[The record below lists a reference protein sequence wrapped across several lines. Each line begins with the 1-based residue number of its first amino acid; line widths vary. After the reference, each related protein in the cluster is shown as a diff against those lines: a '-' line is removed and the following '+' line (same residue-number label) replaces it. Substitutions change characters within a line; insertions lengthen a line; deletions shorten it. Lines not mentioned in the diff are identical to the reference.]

1 MASLK
6 TVLYLGVCL
15 SVWIITTAD
24 KNFVPAAEEVHWI
37 SLDFK
42 TTLFW
47 TTKASK
53 YTYTVK
59 YFSDDHDWM
68 ESLDCIRVSHSECDL
83 SNSLRPFDR
92 SYYADILTEPATMDH
107 DYDLDEFPHTYSPHF
122 NPYRETNISA
132 VKFTVEVVDESRVI
146 VNITDPL
153 TSIHERGKQLSIRD
167 ILKSDLKYKI
177 SYYKSGSTGK
187 RDIMSDSS
195 TAVVSGLDAGQ
206 SYCFM
211 VAAFIPSR
219 PQTTQ
224 NGAWSTQRCT
234 NGHIMQELSLGA
246 WVGVVFILLI
256 VLIIIITV
264 TVLCCRCCRR
274 RNKTLHTSQSSAPV

>member
-59 YFSDDHDWM
+59 YF
-68 ESLDCIRVSHSECDL
+68 
-83 SNSLRPFDR
+83 R